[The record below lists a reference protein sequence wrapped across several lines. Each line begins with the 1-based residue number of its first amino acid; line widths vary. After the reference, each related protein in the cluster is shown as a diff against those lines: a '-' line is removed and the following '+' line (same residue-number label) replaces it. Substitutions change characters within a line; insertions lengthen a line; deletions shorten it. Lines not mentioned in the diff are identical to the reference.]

1 MTRKIMKSVQEKAA
15 AGKGSIKVVKAAY
28 FDPPVTGAGYGVYT
42 DEACTHAVD
51 ALWIGLEGPDY
62 DIASNLAL
70 GTYYIKEF
78 SAPDQYELDKNVY
91 SVTLT
96 QSSPEATVTSLEPTK
111 EPHHQ
116 GRSVSGLYVQ
126 GRRGSGSQRLYH
138 YVRRR
143 GIQQRSGHG
152 ESLYH

>member
-28 FDPPVTGAGYGVYT
+28 FDPPVIGTGYGVYT

-111 EPHHQ
+111 EPSREYQSGKEIKLFPSCNWRWIRNIQRQ
-116 GRSVSGLYVQ
+116 GLHTVYGCVMDRS
-126 GRRGSGSQRLYH
+126 
-138 YVRRR
+138 
-143 GIQQRSGHG
+143 
-152 ESLYH
+152 